1 VDRRQFADSYETP
14 DGKIRRRRKRKDV
27 GEGKGEESGTLDQ
40 ANAVA
45 PDGTPPRE
53 CPIPKPGG
61 IVGQMM
67 GFKNEERLRPTEVV
81 VQKLSTRNVRPTHQS
96 QNESHDAS

>member
-14 DGKIRRRRKRKDV
+14 DGKIRRRRKRKDIEDGKV
-27 GEGKGEESGTLDQ
+27 GETDAVEV
-40 ANAVA
+40 ANAIAVEEI
-45 PDGTPPRE
+45 PQRE

-67 GFKNEERLRPTEVV
+67 GFKNEERPKPTEVI
-81 VQKLSTRNVRPTHQS
+81 VQKLSTRGPRQAQQE
-96 QNESHDAS
+96 QNESPEAT